1 VEKKVPVRPKPKRR
15 LRMQMDELWSLVN
28 HYRQQAVGVAV
39 CGSRGR
45 GFTVNVRW
53 SERDL
58 WSAYAEVL
66 PKNWV

>member
-1 VEKKVPVRPKPKRR
+1 
-15 LRMQMDELWSLVN
+15 MDELWSLVN